1 MADEAET
8 TPEAP
13 AAGSKR
19 NLLPILL
26 GVGGLLLGVAGGG
39 VGVYL
44 AVGGSDGGSAS
55 ASDEAGADGGG
66 DIDAKIPDLMGSSE
80 VISLNPPFEVNLRDS
95 AGGRMLMMELA
106 VEASGDAV
114 SLVEDREARIRD
126 AVLILASDYSFAE
139 LEGLEGKLRLRD
151 EIQRRINIILED
163 EKVERV
169 YFTAFLVQ

>member
-1 MADEAET
+1 
-8 TPEAP
+8 
-13 AAGSKR
+13 
-19 NLLPILL
+19 
-26 GVGGLLLGVAGGG
+26 
-39 VGVYL
+39 
-44 AVGGSDGGSAS
+44 
-55 ASDEAGADGGG
+55 
-66 DIDAKIPDLMGSSE
+66 
-80 VISLNPPFEVNLRDS
+80 
-95 AGGRMLMMELA
+95 MMELA